1 MIILFDN
8 LNIKI
13 YFQSYLKNLINY
25 YSRLPDLLVIQ
36 FLLILFIIKIKNHL
50 NINYFYF
57 LFK

>member
-36 FLLILFIIKIKNHL
+36 FLLILCIIKIKNHL
-50 NINYFYF
+50 NIN
-57 LFK
+57 